1 METQKTQNS
10 QSNLEKKEQ
19 NWRYSPTR
27 LQTILQN
34 YSNQN
39 SVILAQKQTHRS
51 MEQTRSP
58 RGKPTHLQSI
68 YDKAGKNIQ
77 WRKDSL
83 FNKWCWGNWTATC
96 ETMKLEHSLTPYI
109 KMNLKLF
116 KDLNV
121 RYDTIK
127 LLQENIGKTFS
138 DINRSNIFLNQSPK
152 TKINKLIKTKI
163 NST

>member
-1 METQKTQNS
+1 
-10 QSNLEKKEQ
+10 
-19 NWRYSPTR
+19 
-27 LQTILQN
+27 
-34 YSNQN
+34 
-39 SVILAQKQTHRS
+39 
-51 MEQTRSP
+51 
-58 RGKPTHLQSI
+58 
-68 YDKAGKNIQ
+68 
-77 WRKDSL
+77 
-83 FNKWCWGNWTATC
+83 
-96 ETMKLEHSLTPYI
+96 
-109 KMNLKLF
+109 MNLKLF